1 MHQKEFQA
9 KMSCASFITRFRKR
23 PLAVAVLFFATQAGL
38 IDCEVKPMLL
48 SVTKAPNSACC
59 FQAVVFLSP
68 SWIQAS
74 SALDSGST
82 VRKNGSPLVARARPL
97 ASHRLGHNSCR
108 KIWVA

>member
-1 MHQKEFQA
+1 MHQKEFPA

-38 IDCEVKPMLL
+38 IDGEVKPMLL

-68 SWIQAS
+68 VGFK
-74 SALDSGST
+74 L
-82 VRKNGSPLVARARPL
+82 LLL
-97 ASHRLGHNSCR
+97 AAGCL
-108 KIWVA
+108 I